1 MGNRDALIAEISRRL
16 EQVPEPCAI
25 AMGLSKNIVDMGLIE
40 DIELGERGD
49 VTITMCLTDAGCVH
63 FNSMQQYIAD
73 VLDTLEGVR
82 TIRVR
87 QTLDSLWT
95 PDRERA

>member
-25 AMGLSKNIVDMGLIE
+25 AMGLPKNIVDMGLIE
-40 DIELGERGD
+40 DIEPGERGD
-49 VTITMCLTDAGCVH
+49 VTITMCLPDAGCVH

-95 PDRERA
+95 PDRERV